1 MGKMPQKRPGR
12 CCSEVVQR
20 AWGGVGEELGITGKG
35 RCQRETVQPLLDLVK
50 EGVGKARRG

>member
-1 MGKMPQKRPGR
+1 MPQKRSGR

-35 RCQRETVQPLLDLVK
+35 RCQRETVQPLWDLVK